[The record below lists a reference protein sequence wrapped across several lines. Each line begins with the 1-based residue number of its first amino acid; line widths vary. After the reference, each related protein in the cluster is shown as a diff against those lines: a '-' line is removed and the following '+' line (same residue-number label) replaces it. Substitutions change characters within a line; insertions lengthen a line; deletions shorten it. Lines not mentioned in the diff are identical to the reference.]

1 MRAVAAKY
9 NIDKS
14 LLSRR
19 VLNKCTGT
27 QGRKTALSERDEH
40 NLASNLKIMA
50 KWGFPL
56 SRDEVLSVVQEY
68 VEINGIKTSFK
79 NGKPGHDWFKAFR
92 ARNNLTL
99 KKPEPLDQNR
109 RRATS
114 DPFIVFDFYD
124 KLEEVMSE
132 LNILDKPH
140 LIWNLDETSFS
151 CDPSKAKG
159 VAGIGQKFHRNITGT
174 GRDNTTVM
182 ACVSAAGRALP
193 PLIVFEAAKLW
204 TNWKGTRDIPG
215 TFYAV
220 AEKGFMTAAVFSDFF
235 CKFCEIVQERPLLL
249 IFDGHLSHLD
259 ISIVEKAVKERVV
272 IIKLPAHT
280 TDLLQPLDKC
290 VFRPLKCLWEKRLI
304 MWQRENQRSL
314 AASKSEFVDLICEIW
329 HEALKSDNI
338 ISGFRTTGIFPFN
351 RNQYPISRLDPV
363 KFKRYLELGLEK
375 HKNEADSI
383 CNAATASEFLPLPRL
398 GLSSVDTISALPS
411 TSSQSSGPTSP
422 ALPMSEDT
430 SPAQNSFE
438 NLLLSKIKRT
448 EKQMSKRRRVDP
460 TAKVIT
466 SEEYAQFLKEKKTQ
480 TQKKKK
486 DTTKPAVKKTRSSK
500 TDTKADSTDSSDEGE
515 DWQESGDS
523 LDDVEVI
530 DTDAV
535 EMTKVDDVKPGDFVL
550 ALFESCG
557 KRNSFQYKYVATVQT
572 LLEDG
577 DMQIMCLNCLNDDKT
592 VFRLN
597 ENDVSII
604 NISKLIGKLP
614 VPIITGKGRS
624 ITYVFPGTVDV
635 FEKL

>member
-1 MRAVAAKY
+1 
-9 NIDKS
+9 
-14 LLSRR
+14 
-19 VLNKCTGT
+19 
-27 QGRKTALSERDEH
+27 
-40 NLASNLKIMA
+40 
-50 KWGFPL
+50 
-56 SRDEVLSVVQEY
+56 
-68 VEINGIKTSFK
+68 
-79 NGKPGHDWFKAFR
+79 
-92 ARNNLTL
+92 
-99 KKPEPLDQNR
+99 
-109 RRATS
+109 
-114 DPFIVFDFYD
+114 
-124 KLEEVMSE
+124 MSE
-132 LNILDKPH
+132 LNIFDKPH

-159 VAGIGQKFHRNITGT
+159 VAGVGQKFHRHITGT

-259 ISIVEKAVKERVV
+259 ISIVEKAIKERVV

-351 RNQYPISRLDPV
+351 RDQYPISRLDPV
-363 KFKRYLELGLEK
+363 KFKRYLELGLQK
-375 HKNEADSI
+375 LSQSEADST
-383 CNAATASEFLPLPRL
+383 CSAATASEFLPLSH
-398 GLSSVDTISALPS
+398 LSSTDTISALPS
-411 TSSQSSGPTSP
+411 TSSAQSSGPTSP
-422 ALPMSEDT
+422 ALPISEAT
-430 SPAQNSFE
+430 SPDVTLPTQNSFE

-448 EKQMSKRRRVDP
+448 EKQMSKHKRVDP

-466 SEEYAQFLKEKKTQ
+466 SEEYAQFLKEKKAQ
-480 TQKKKK
+480 AQKKKKK
-486 DTTKPAVKKTRSSK
+486 DTTKPAVKKTGSSK
-500 TDTKADSTDSSDEGE
+500 TNTKADSSDSSEGE

-523 LDDVEVI
+523 LDDIDVI
-530 DTDAV
+530 DTEAV
-535 EMTKVDDVKPGDFVL
+535 EMTKVDEVKPGDFVL
-550 ALFESCG
+550 VLFESCG

-577 DMQIMCLNCLNDDKT
+577 DIQIMCLKCLNDDKT

-614 VPIITGKGRS
+614 VPIITGNGRG